1 MSIKNTTWSKV
12 APGDIVTF
20 VYKASGASR
29 GYKRTVLCINPELRY
44 RKKSGRTTK
53 FFVGLQLFSQDD
65 PNEKIRPN
73 ELKRI
78 MDKLG
83 AKKESGA
90 IKVEVD
96 SNNDMTKQET
106 AVVVE
111 KLKPFMDNYR
121 TFRLRECRRR
131 RVFLE
136 TKYDKIPNSVVRL
149 IEQREQLNIEN

>member
-1 MSIKNTTWSKV
+1 MSLRNIAWHKV
-12 APGDIVTF
+12 NPGDIVTF
-20 VYKASGASR
+20 VYKTSDQTR

-44 RKKSGRTTK
+44 RKKNGRTTK

-65 PNEKIRPN
+65 PTEKIRPS
-73 ELKRI
+73 ELRRI

-83 AKKESGA
+83 AKKESGV

-96 SNNDMTKQET
+96 SNDNMTKQET

-136 TKYDKIPNSVVRL
+136 TKYDKIPKSVVQL
-149 IEQREQLNIEN
+149 IEQRERLNIEN